1 MKADCRR
8 YISRVSTN
16 YGYQIHDFSSSD
28 QIITCVSDDAG
39 EIRTIDF
46 TKPNHYNFNQL
57 EAMQWLFKIRDLS
70 LWHNSES
77 FEERF
82 QATTRPRLVAQISGD
97 MTLLRVSVKSAL

>member
-1 MKADCRR
+1 MTFRPLIR
-8 YISRVSTN
+8 
-16 YGYQIHDFSSSD
+16 SSL
-28 QIITCVSDDAG
+28 VSDDAG

-97 MTLLRVSVKSAL
+97 MTLLRVSVKSALAPHRFASAA